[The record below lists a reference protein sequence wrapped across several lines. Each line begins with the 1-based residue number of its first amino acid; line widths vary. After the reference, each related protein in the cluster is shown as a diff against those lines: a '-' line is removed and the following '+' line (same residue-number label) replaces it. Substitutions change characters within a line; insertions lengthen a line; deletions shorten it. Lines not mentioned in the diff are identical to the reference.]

1 MSAQRLKVLTLVDR
15 LGVGGAETVAARI
28 AIGLDPARFDRLVC
42 VTRHTD
48 RDVVAEAVAAGVR
61 VLALG
66 RRSRWDLWR
75 WLPLVTLLR
84 RDRVDV
90 LHAHMFGSSLWGT
103 LLGRLA
109 RVPVIIAHEHGSETA
124 CRPVRR
130 FLRGMI
136 ARRADIVVAVSE
148 AEGRRLVVAEG
159 VSADKVRVIPN
170 AIPPLSTPSGD
181 VRAELGIPIDA
192 PVVATV
198 TVIRPEKALGN
209 LLRAAALLAP
219 EVRGLRVL
227 VAGTGPSSEIEKLE
241 RLVRDLRL
249 EGSVSLLGRR
259 ADIPDVLAAADVAV
273 LSSDREGRP
282 LALMEYMAA
291 GKAIVATRVGGVP
304 ELVENGV
311 HGVLVPPRDVNA
323 LAMAIRELLGD
334 PRRRAELGR
343 RARARQQA
351 ELNFP
356 AMVER
361 VESLYQELASRLSRC

>member
-1 MSAQRLKVLTLVDR
+1 VSAPRLKVLTLVDR
-15 LGVGGAETVAARI
+15 LGIGGAETIAARI
-28 AIGLDPARFDRLVC
+28 ALGLDPARFDRLVC

-48 RDVVAEAVAAGVR
+48 PDVVAEAVAAGVR

-66 RRSRWDLWR
+66 RRSRWDVWR

-84 RDRVDV
+84 RDRVDI
-90 LHAHMFGSSLWGT
+90 LHAHMFGSNLWGS

-109 RVPVIIAHEHGSETA
+109 RVPVIIAHEHGSDTA

-136 ARRADIVVAVSE
+136 ARRADMVVAVSE
-148 AEGRRLVVAEG
+148 AERRRLVVTEG
-159 VSADKVRVIPN
+159 ISADKVRVILN

-198 TVIRPEKALGN
+198 TVVRPEKALAS
-209 LLRAAALLAP
+209 LLRAAALLVP
-219 EVRGLRVL
+219 EISGLRVL
-227 VAGTGPSSEIEKLE
+227 VAGTGPRSEIEKLE
-241 RLVRDLRL
+241 RLMRDLRL
-249 EGSVSLLGRR
+249 ESSVRLLGRR
-259 ADIPDVLAAADVAV
+259 ADVPDVLAAADVAV
-273 LSSDREGRP
+273 LCSDREGRP
-282 LALMEYMAA
+282 LSLMEYMAA

-304 ELVENGV
+304 ELVEHGV

-323 LAMAIRELLGD
+323 LARAIRELLGD

-343 RARARQQA
+343 GARERQQA
-351 ELNFP
+351 ELDLR

-361 VESLYQELASRLSRC
+361 VECLYEELASRPSRC